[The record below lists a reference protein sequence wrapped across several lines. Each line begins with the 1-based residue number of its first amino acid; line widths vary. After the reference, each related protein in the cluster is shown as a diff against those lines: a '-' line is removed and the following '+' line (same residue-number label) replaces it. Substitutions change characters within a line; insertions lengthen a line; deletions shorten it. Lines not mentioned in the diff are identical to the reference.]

1 VCMTDR
7 DDEDFDWHE
16 VDQMGLWEHQGR
28 PLTLRELLQHDDRIL
43 DLPIEV
49 TVYDGTD
56 SSPFLTPLHVDFRGP
71 QDAPT
76 AVVITVDQAK
86 A

>member
-1 VCMTDR
+1 MADR
-7 DDEDFDWHE
+7 DDEDFDWHA

-28 PLTLRELLQHDDRIL
+28 PLTLRELLRHDGRIL

-49 TVYDGTD
+49 TIYDGTG

-71 QDAPT
+71 QNAPS
-76 AVVITVDQAK
+76 AVVITVAQSK
-86 A
+86 P

>member
-1 VCMTDR
+1 
-7 DDEDFDWHE
+7 
-16 VDQMGLWEHQGR
+16 MGLWEHQGR
-28 PLTLRELLQHDDRIL
+28 PLTLRVLLDQNEGIL

-49 TVYDGTD
+49 TVYDGTV

-76 AVVITVDQAK
+76 AVVITVAQSMT
-86 A
+86 

>member
-1 VCMTDR
+1 
-7 DDEDFDWHE
+7 
-16 VDQMGLWEHQGR
+16 L
-28 PLTLRELLQHDDRIL
+28 LRHGAGFL

-49 TVYDGTD
+49 TVYDGSD

-76 AVVITVDQAK
+76 AVVITVAQSK